1 MSKKHIHFKI
11 FKINLIV
18 SPHICSLLNVSFF
31 FFFNRKTKNK
41 CKRVTGPWK
50 STNFCCVHK
59 LHIMKWKYT
68 QFSHFLSPIDNTTL
82 RYDVSKCICM
92 FHINDL
98 KPWLKKKIPV
108 EISAAW
114 WWWEANMKKVVA
126 PQILL
131 SLSYKCSVKLR
142 PFILVVVKQF
152 ILCNSPQ
159 HFCVSLSLP
168 NALSG

>member
-1 MSKKHIHFKI
+1 
-11 FKINLIV
+11 
-18 SPHICSLLNVSFF
+18 
-31 FFFNRKTKNK
+31 
-41 CKRVTGPWK
+41 
-50 STNFCCVHK
+50 
-59 LHIMKWKYT
+59 
-68 QFSHFLSPIDNTTL
+68 
-82 RYDVSKCICM
+82 
-92 FHINDL
+92 
-98 KPWLKKKIPV
+98 
-108 EISAAW
+108 
-114 WWWEANMKKVVA
+114 MKKVVA